1 MSLSLSLTLTLTLT
15 LNPHPHPHPHPNPH
29 PYPHPHPHP
38 HPDLSPNPI
47 PNQVSHELKVLAE
60 MASLPTQA
68 ERRTL
73 SRGRGP
79 GTRRGTRRSKKAR

>member
-1 MSLSLSLTLTLTLT
+1 MPMRKTLALEQREEALT
-15 LNPHPHPHPHPNPH
+15 
-29 PYPHPHPHP
+29 
-38 HPDLSPNPI
+38 
-47 PNQVSHELKVLAE
+47 VSHELKVLAE